1 MAEWM
6 ILRDQF
12 WQHIGKNVLWIV
24 GTTLMILCRK
34 NGIYLYFVV
43 VTVVLVQMGLH
54 KMKGAKDTAILA
66 NRKQIKG
73 KKVQHGSSGCVQL
86 AEN

>member
-1 MAEWM
+1 M
-6 ILRDQF
+6 ISF
-12 WQHIGKNVLWIV
+12 GNISGKCALD
-24 GTTLMILCRK
+24 CRNYADDSLPK

-54 KMKGAKDTAILA
+54 KMKGAKDTADSRQPEA
-66 NRKQIKG
+66 DKRE
-73 KKVQHGSSGCVQL
+73 KVQHGSSGCVQL